1 MIRDRSDAL
10 HAVQVQ
16 ALRRA
21 PLFQG
26 IDQGEVA
33 ALLPRIS
40 AHWYGRGDVIATPED
55 LSTMVV
61 IVLEGMAR
69 LCRFSDVGQPYAV
82 DTLGPGDGCGL
93 LFGGAGLQPRSYML
107 AMAESVAVGRLPAAD
122 VLSFLTSHPS
132 HALHALRLATERLLA
147 AYDRIEELALHP
159 AHARLAHL
167 LARLAAADGRHVVDL
182 QREEIAS
189 LIGTSREEVS
199 RGLSD
204 LRRRSLIEYRPHRR
218 EILVKDLGRLA
229 AL

>member
-10 HAVQVQ
+10 HAVQVL

-26 IDQGEVA
+26 IDQGEVT
-33 ALLPRIS
+33 ALLPRIT
-40 AHWYGRGDVIATPED
+40 AHRYARGDVIATPED
-55 LSTMVV
+55 LRTTVV
-61 IVLEGMAR
+61 IVLEGTAR

-132 HALHALRLATERLLA
+132 RRPCTRS
-147 AYDRIEELALHP
+147 
-159 AHARLAHL
+159 
-167 LARLAAADGRHVVDL
+167 
-182 QREEIAS
+182 AS
-189 LIGTSREEVS
+189 PRSGSSRPTTGS
-199 RGLSD
+199 RSSRCTRPTRAWPICWRAWPPLMGDMWWISNA
-204 LRRRSLIEYRPHRR
+204 RRSHR
-218 EILVKDLGRLA
+218 
-229 AL
+229 